1 METSRRSEGLLIV
14 LSGPS
19 GAGKGTVSAHL
30 RELMPELTYSVSAT
44 TRPPRKGE
52 KEGVNYFFKTRSE
65 FEQMIANDELL
76 EWAEYVGNYYGTP
89 RRPVEERL
97 SEGRDVLLEIE
108 VQGAR
113 QVKKRFP
120 QGVFIFLIPPSLDE
134 LRRRIEKR
142 GTESEEVV
150 LDRLKRAEE
159 ELKEMNRY
167 DYVVVNDRVEQASE
181 RLRSI
186 ITAEH
191 CRVDR
196 LMGKSIPWGEW
207 NHAGTVGG

>member
-1 METSRRSEGLLIV
+1 MDVFQRKEGLLIV

-19 GAGKGTVSAHL
+19 GAGKGTVSALL
-30 RELMPELTYSVSAT
+30 RERMPELTYSVSAT

-65 FEQMIANDELL
+65 FERMIANDELL

-89 RRPVEERL
+89 RRLVEERL
-97 SEGRDVLLEIE
+97 SEGKDVLLEIE

-134 LRRRIEKR
+134 LRRRIEQR

-150 LDRLKRAEE
+150 LSRLKRAEE
-159 ELKEMNRY
+159 ELKEMSRY
-167 DYVVVNDRVEQASE
+167 DYVVVNDQVERACD
-181 RLRSI
+181 RLCAI
-186 ITAEH
+186 IAAEH
-191 CRVDR
+191 CRVER
-196 LMGKSIPWGEW
+196 LLSGKNLTWGE
-207 NHAGTVGG
+207 

>member
-1 METSRRSEGLLIV
+1 MGICRKKEGLLIV

-19 GAGKGTVSAHL
+19 GAGKGTVSARL
-30 RELMPELTYSVSAT
+30 RERMPELIYSVSAT
-44 TRPPRKGE
+44 TRLPRKGE

-65 FEQMIANDELL
+65 FERMIADNELL

-97 SEGRDVLLEIE
+97 SEGKDVLLEIE

-134 LRRRIEKR
+134 LRRRIEQR

-150 LDRLKRAEE
+150 LNRLERAGE
-159 ELKEMNRY
+159 ELKEMSSY
-167 DYVVVNDRVEQASE
+167 DYVVVNDQVEKACE

-196 LMGKSIPWGEW
+196 WLSDKKLIWEE
-207 NHAGTVGG
+207 

>member
-1 METSRRSEGLLIV
+1 METLRKNQGLLIV

-30 RELMPELTYSVSAT
+30 RERMPEITYSVSGTA
-44 TRPPRKGE
+44 RRARRGE

-89 RRPVEERL
+89 RRFVEEQL
-97 SEGRDVLLEIE
+97 AEGRDVLLEIE

-113 QVKKRFP
+113 QVRKRFP

-134 LRRRIEKR
+134 LRRRIEQR

-150 LDRLKRAEE
+150 LNRLRRAEE
-159 ELKEMNRY
+159 ELKEMNHY

-186 ITAEH
+186 IIAEH
-191 CRVDR
+191 CRVER
-196 LMGKSIPWGEW
+196 LLSGKTVSWG
-207 NHAGTVGG
+207 G

>member
-1 METSRRSEGLLIV
+1 METLRKNQGLLIV

-30 RELMPELTYSVSAT
+30 RERMPEITYSVSAT
-44 TRPPRKGE
+44 TRPPRRGE

-89 RRPVEERL
+89 RRFVEEQL
-97 SEGRDVLLEIE
+97 AEGRDVLLEIE
-108 VQGAR
+108 LQGAR
-113 QVKKRFP
+113 QVRKRFP

-134 LRRRIEKR
+134 LRRRIEQR

-150 LDRLKRAEE
+150 LNRDRKSTRLNSSHVKNSYAVFCLK
-159 ELKEMNRY
+159 K
-167 DYVVVNDRVEQASE
+167 
-181 RLRSI
+181 
-186 ITAEH
+186 
-191 CRVDR
+191 
-196 LMGKSIPWGEW
+196 KS
-207 NHAGTVGG
+207 HA